1 MVSGKVEITPH
12 PVRGAV
18 QLRPVVARAFSAAV
32 AKQEIVRVVIDAPPK
47 RTPSGKSK
55 CAKQARP
62 IYLLLNAGGEA
73 DPNDPLVRVVLTA
86 MAAARKHGAGWVL
99 GRLAEV
105 DGAVQQD
112 SKRGP
117 IEPGEDW
124 RAREAENWKRL
135 QAEFFQRYRSVSA
148 PELADLTNSQATNR
162 WARAHDWA
170 KAGKIFSVNDGT
182 NERFPV
188 FQLHDGAPNP
198 VIGRVLGV
206 LRGHLTPWQIAM
218 WLTTPNPEFEGWR
231 TPLDLLD
238 AKPDAVVAAAQR
250 EVEDTVF

>member
-1 MVSGKVEITPH
+1 M
-12 PVRGAV
+12 
-18 QLRPVVARAFSAAV
+18 
-32 AKQEIVRVVIDAPPK
+32 AKQEIVPVVIDFLPK
-47 RTPSGKSK
+47 RTPSGKGKS
-55 CAKQARP
+55 AKQARS
-62 IYLLLNAGGEA
+62 IYLLFNAGGEA
-73 DPNDPLVRVVLTA
+73 DPKGPLVRVVRTA
-86 MAAARKHGAGWVL
+86 MVAARKHGADWVL
-99 GRLAEV
+99 ERLAEA
-105 DGAVQQD
+105 DGAAQQD

-135 QAEFFQRYRSVSA
+135 QAEFFQRYRSITA
-148 PELADLTNSQATNR
+148 LELADLTNSRAVNR
-162 WARAHDWA
+162 SARAHDWA

-188 FQLHDGAPNP
+188 FQLRDGAPDP

-218 WLTTPNPEFEGWR
+218 WLTTPNAEFEGWR

-250 EVEDTVF
+250 EVEDAVF